1 MESNYLLTDTE
12 IQKGVKMS
20 TNYAK
25 AKYQEIY
32 DINTVSNKVSIIGI
46 HTPVGAKPR
55 QMLSGFFTQFR
66 KYKYSGCSVVATP
79 AQRLGLNLAQ
89 LSTEAGAS
97 TVNPKDVFNP
107 MLVRGCHGD
116 NLNAALN
123 SIYKGSFTDEGSSIG
138 MDQFGTSVVPAGSLT
153 WEQMYYRMLQDPS
166 FKKFSMNSGLKLSG
180 LHPLVYNVAS
190 NHQIMPSQD
199 DSTVGKMTP
208 DNDDGSPVGF
218 TASTRIRVSDGTG
231 TGVFQYPQFMTNRL
245 QSLGWIDTRQLLNPP
260 STTNGVNPSYTVLP
274 KIFMACIIL
283 PPALSDSVVT
293 SMRFVVTHYF
303 EFKEFNTSL
312 TLEGA
317 SEYYDWLTTQSS
329 KSAPNDTFDTNS
341 LSDSVEIV
349 SDGVF

>member
-1 MESNYLLTDTE
+1 MD
-12 IQKGVKMS
+12 KGDMMS

-32 DINTVSNKVSIIGI
+32 DINTKSNEVSIIGV

-89 LSTEAGAS
+89 LSVEAGTS
-97 TVNPKDVFNP
+97 GVNPKDVFNP
-107 MLVRGCHGD
+107 VLVRGCHGD
-116 NLNAALN
+116 NLNSALN
-123 SIYKGSFTDEGSSIG
+123 SIYKGSFQSEGSSLG
-138 MDQFGTSVVPAGSLT
+138 LDQQSDQVVPAGNLS

-166 FKKFSMNSGLKLSG
+166 FKKFSMNSGIKLSG
-180 LHPLVYNVAS
+180 LHPMVYNVAS
-190 NHQIMPSQD
+190 NHQILPNESYAD
-199 DSTVGKMTP
+199 VGKLTVGSQA
-208 DNDDGSPVGF
+208 DSEIGFNDRTRGGVADGAGS
-218 TASTRIRVSDGTG
+218 STNV
-231 TGVFQYPQFMTNRL
+231 YPQFMTNRL
-245 QSLGWIDTRQLLNPP
+245 QKLGWMDTRQLISGTGDSAPA
-260 STTNGVNPSYTVLP
+260 YTVLP
-274 KIFMACIIL
+274 KIFMACIVL
-283 PPALSDSVVT
+283 PMAKSADIVT

-317 SEYYDWLTTQSS
+317 SEYYDWL
-329 KSAPNDTFDTNS
+329 SATSEKRNDTFDTNGIE
-341 LSDSVEIV
+341 DSIEIV

>member
-1 MESNYLLTDTE
+1 
-12 IQKGVKMS
+12 MS
-20 TNYAK
+20 TNYAR

-32 DINTVSNKVSIIGI
+32 DINTVSNSVSVIGI

-89 LSTEAGAS
+89 ISTEAGQS

-107 MLVRGCHGD
+107 ALVRGCHGD

-123 SIYKGSFTDEGSSIG
+123 SIYKGSFTSEGSSLG
-138 MDQFGTSVVPAGSLT
+138 LDQYAGNVQPTGGLT

-166 FKKFSMNSGLKLSG
+166 FKKFNLSSGIKLSG
-180 LHPLVYNVAS
+180 LHPLIYNVAA
-190 NHQIMPSQD
+190 NRQIMPTENS
-199 DSTVGKMTP
+199 SGVGQLGLFT
-208 DNDDGSPVGF
+208 DDDGDYHEAF
-218 TASTRIRVSDGTG
+218 TNDMFGNVSNGSGSNVQT
-231 TGVFQYPQFMTNRL
+231 FPQFVTNRL
-245 QSLGWIDTRQLLNPP
+245 QSLGWLDTRQVNNPYQSGIGTP
-260 STTNGVNPSYTVLP
+260 GYTVLP
-274 KIFMACIIL
+274 KIFMSVIVL

-317 SEYYDWLTTQSS
+317 SEYYDWLTVVSS
-329 KSAPNDTFDTNS
+329 KTSSDPKADNDTFDTIGDK
-341 LSDSVEIV
+341 DSVEIV

>member
-1 MESNYLLTDTE
+1 
-12 IQKGVKMS
+12 MS
-20 TNYAK
+20 TNYAF

-32 DINTVSNKVSIIGI
+32 DINTVSNSVSVIGI

-66 KYKYSGCSVVATP
+66 KYKYKGCSVVATP

-89 LSTEAGAS
+89 ISTAAGQS

-107 MLVRGCHGD
+107 ALVRGCHGD
-116 NLNAALN
+116 NLNTALN
-123 SIYKGSFTDEGSSIG
+123 SIYKGSFTNEGSSMG
-138 MDQFGTSVVPAGSLT
+138 KDDFAQTVVPAGSLS

-166 FKKFSMNSGLKLSG
+166 FKKFNLASGIKISK
-180 LHPLVYNVAS
+180 LHPLIYNVAS
-190 NHQIMPSQD
+190 NHQIVPVENGAN
-199 DSTVGKMTP
+199 VGKLTP
-208 DNDDGSPVGF
+208 GTGFYAFNGDIGGEIPNGDGSHTTTITP
-218 TASTRIRVSDGTG
+218 T
-231 TGVFQYPQFMTNRL
+231 FMTNRL
-245 QSLGWIDTRQLLNPP
+245 QSLGWLDTRQVINAGNA
-260 STTNGVNPSYTVLP
+260 SKAVGGGYTTLP

-293 SMRFVVTHYF
+293 SMRFVITHYF

-317 SEYYDWLTTQSS
+317 SEYYNWLTVVSS
-329 KSAPNDTFDTNS
+329 KDDPKSDNDTFDTIGTN
-341 LSDSVEIV
+341 DSVEVV